1 MAIAI
6 QYVDTTNVSQVW
18 PLVEPFLAEAL
29 ESGPEFPDWSHN
41 YNIHHLQMF
50 LTNGAWLLVV
60 AIEEDGSVSGAC
72 TVSFVNYPIH
82 RVAFVTAIGG
92 KLISNTDTFNQ
103 FKLLLKQRG
112 ATKIQGYGRE
122 SIMRLWKRYDFEPRL
137 TLVEVL
143 I

>member
-6 QYVDTTNVSQVW
+6 QYVETANVSQVW
-18 PLVEPFLAEAL
+18 PVVEPFLSEAL
-29 ESGPEFPDWSHN
+29 NSSTDFPDWYQN

-60 AIEEDGSVSGAC
+60 AIDDDKICGAC

-92 KLISNTDTFNQ
+92 KLISNADTFNQ
-103 FKLLLKQRG
+103 LKLLLKQRG
-112 ATKIQGYGRE
+112 ATKIQGYGRD
-122 SIMRLWKRYDFEPRL
+122 SIVRLWKRYDFEPRL

>member
-6 QYVDTTNVSQVW
+6 QYVETSNVSQVW
-18 PLVEPFLAEAL
+18 PIVEPFLSEAL
-29 ESGPEFPDWSHN
+29 NSSTDFPDWYQN

-60 AIEEDGSVSGAC
+60 AIDDDKICGAC

-92 KLISNTDTFNQ
+92 KLISNAETFNQ
-103 FKLLLKQRG
+103 LKLLLKQRG
-112 ATKIQGYGRE
+112 ATKIQGYGRD
-122 SIMRLWKRYDFEPRL
+122 SIVRLWKRYDFEPRL

>member
-6 QYVDTTNVSQVW
+6 QYVETANVSQVW
-18 PLVEPFLAEAL
+18 PIVEPFLSEAL
-29 ESGPEFPDWSHN
+29 NSSTDFPDWYQN

-60 AIEEDGSVSGAC
+60 AIDDDKICGAC

-92 KLISNTDTFNQ
+92 KLISNAETFNQ
-103 FKLLLKQRG
+103 LKLLLKQRG
-112 ATKIQGYGRE
+112 ATKIQGYGRD
-122 SIMRLWKRYDFEPRL
+122 SIVRLWKRYDFEPRL

>member
-6 QYVDTTNVSQVW
+6 QHIDTANVSQVW
-18 PLVEPFLAEAL
+18 PLVEPFLSEAL
-29 ESGPEFPDWSHN
+29 NSSSDFPDWYQN

-50 LTNGAWLLVV
+50 LTNGAWLLIV
-60 AIEEDGSVSGAC
+60 AVDDGKVCGAC

-92 KLISNTDTFNQ
+92 RLISNSDTFEQ
-103 FKLLLKQRG
+103 LKLLLKQRG

-122 SIMRLWKRYDFEPRL
+122 SIVRLWKRYDFEPRL

-143 I
+143 L

>member
-6 QYVDTTNVSQVW
+6 QHIDTANVSQVW
-18 PLVEPFLAEAL
+18 PLVEPFLSDAL
-29 ESGPEFPDWSHN
+29 NSSSDFPDWYQN

-50 LTNGAWLLVV
+50 LTNGAWLLIV
-60 AIEEDGSVSGAC
+60 AVDDGKVCGAC

-92 KLISNTDTFNQ
+92 RLISNSDTFEQ
-103 FKLLLKQRG
+103 LKLLLKQRG

-122 SIMRLWKRYDFEPRL
+122 SIVRLWKRYDFEPRL

-143 I
+143 L

>member
-6 QYVDTTNVSQVW
+6 QHIDTANVSQVW
-18 PLVEPFLAEAL
+18 PMVEPFLSEAL
-29 ESGPEFPDWSHN
+29 NSSSDFPDWYQN

-60 AIEEDGSVSGAC
+60 AVDDGKVCGAC

-92 KLISNTDTFNQ
+92 KLISNADTFDQ
-103 FKLLLKQRG
+103 LKLLLKQRG

-122 SIMRLWKRYDFEPRL
+122 SIVRLWKRYDFEPRL

-143 I
+143 L

>member
-6 QYVDTTNVSQVW
+6 QYVETANVSQVW
-18 PLVEPFLAEAL
+18 PLVEPFLSEAL
-29 ESGPEFPDWSHN
+29 NSSTDFPDWYQN
-41 YNIHHLQMF
+41 YNIHHLQLF

-60 AIEEDGSVSGAC
+60 AIDDDKICGAC

-92 KLISNTDTFNQ
+92 KLISNADTFNQ
-103 FKLLLKQRG
+103 LKLLLKQRG
-112 ATKIQGYGRE
+112 ATKIQGYGRD
-122 SIMRLWKRYDFEPRL
+122 SIVRLWKRYDFEPRL

>member
-6 QYVDTTNVSQVW
+6 QYVETANVSQVW
-18 PLVEPFLAEAL
+18 PLVEPFLSEAL
-29 ESGPEFPDWSHN
+29 NSSTDFPDWYQN

-60 AIEEDGSVSGAC
+60 AIDDDKICGAC

-92 KLISNTDTFNQ
+92 KLISNADTFNQ
-103 FKLLLKQRG
+103 LKLLLKQRG
-112 ATKIQGYGRE
+112 ATKIQGYGRD
-122 SIMRLWKRYDFEPRL
+122 SIVRLWKRYDFEPRL